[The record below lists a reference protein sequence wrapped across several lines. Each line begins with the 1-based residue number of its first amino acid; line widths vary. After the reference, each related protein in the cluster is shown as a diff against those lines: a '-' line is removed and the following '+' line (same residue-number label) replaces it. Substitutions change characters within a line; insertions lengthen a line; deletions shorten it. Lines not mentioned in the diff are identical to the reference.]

1 MIDKKQMKN
10 ILQRDNHKRDKKIQR
25 KHISHCSFKWDI
37 EKKSGVGWGGGGAG
51 RRRKN
56 SLYIFIA
63 EEGKQY
69 QNNGTENIFV
79 DIIYLIEAFKMRLLS
94 IAESFESPKRSNSTF
109 R

>member
-1 MIDKKQMKN
+1 M
-10 ILQRDNHKRDKKIQR
+10 
-25 KHISHCSFKWDI
+25 
-37 EKKSGVGWGGGGAG
+37 KKSQEGGGGGGGGWCAG

-63 EEGKQY
+63 KERKQY